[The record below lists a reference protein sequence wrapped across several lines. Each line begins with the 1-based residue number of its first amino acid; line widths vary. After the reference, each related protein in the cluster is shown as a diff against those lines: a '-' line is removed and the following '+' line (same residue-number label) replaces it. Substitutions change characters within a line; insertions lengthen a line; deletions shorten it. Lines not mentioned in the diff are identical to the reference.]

1 MPWRAPARDL
11 ALAGAGVAE
20 NICKRHPHRMPFAYS
35 VPTIVVVVVVMV
47 VVMVAVR
54 ARSNPDVNT
63 GAMMVMMVMVMSDD
77 NLGSA
82 DAAALCQ
89 PRIVGF

>member
-20 NICKRHPHRMPFAYS
+20 NICKGHPHRMPFAYS
-35 VPTIVVVVVVMV
+35 VPTIVVVVMVVM
-47 VVMVAVR
+47 VMVAVR

-63 GAMMVMMVMVMSDD
+63 GAMMVMMVMSDD
-77 NLGSA
+77 NLGGA

>member
-1 MPWRAPARDL
+1 
-11 ALAGAGVAE
+11 
-20 NICKRHPHRMPFAYS
+20 MPFAYS
-35 VPTIVVVVVVMV
+35 VPTIVVVVM

-63 GAMMVMMVMVMSDD
+63 GAMMVMMVMSDD
-77 NLGSA
+77 NLGGA